1 MPRPGGVEFR
11 DSRAR
16 QIACCKDSQQS
27 RRAAGTGAL
36 QQPGLS
42 ELLPQPCRHRLHPA
56 LAIVGLGLPTAA
68 GRVDG
73 RSHAVKFSNSLVG
86 RRPPRAFQQPEL
98 SQLLPQPLRQRLHL
112 APAIVGLGRP
122 PQPDELTTLVPV
134 AVRSRQNNPAWRCF
148 FILTSGTPGRT
159 ARGDFGATVGFGSY
173 VTTRSRS
180 GERPESAR
188 RRRRLAEARDR
199 SPAQQKI
206 RFSPTPGALHLS
218 VLSL

>member
-56 LAIVGLGLPTAA
+56 L
-68 GRVDG
+68 
-73 RSHAVKFSNSLVG
+73 
-86 RRPPRAFQQPEL
+86 
-98 SQLLPQPLRQRLHL
+98 
-112 APAIVGLGRP
+112 AIVGLGRP

-218 VLSL
+218 VLSLLAYEPWAARLRVPFQLIRVG